1 MSFISAILESSASD
15 VRCFPLCSRNFDSQ
29 QSCSFKIRENQNFD
43 KKLLKIFFKTMIA
56 QNLWVMSE
64 RHLITALE
72 THLTS
77 LAEFGSSPFQDGG
90 NEIHFIQTQ
99 RLFSDKQN
107 R

>member
-1 MSFISAILESSASD
+1 
-15 VRCFPLCSRNFDSQ
+15 
-29 QSCSFKIRENQNFD
+29 
-43 KKLLKIFFKTMIA
+43 MIA
-56 QNLWVMSE
+56 QSLRVMNKTPLDH
-64 RHLITALE
+64 RG

-90 NEIHFIQTQ
+90 NEIHFTQIQ